1 MSNSYFA
8 KKFSMLSINK
18 DTGGKM
24 HMTLNEKN
32 AKMRRKLIKSKEL
45 YEYNK
50 AIVYGTITKEF
61 EPCYEVDGHK
71 FYRSEI
77 SSKRKSTA
85 KDIFPII
92 VSSTV
97 IKHDTKSWQRKQVEV
112 QGTLRAFCKVCNDGK
127 SHLIFFLLAKK
138 MEIYEPEENMESNDN
153 LIYLEGYLCKAPVFR
168 ETPAGIRITELKIA
182 VNRMNGN
189 TDYIPCV
196 AWNEDACWAQTLTM
210 GDEVTIFGRIQSREY
225 FKKDYPNSETGK
237 NKTTYE
243 ISVLSI
249 RRRKCSR

>member
-1 MSNSYFA
+1 
-8 KKFSMLSINK
+8 
-18 DTGGKM
+18 
-24 HMTLNEKN
+24 MTLNEKN

-92 VSSTV
+92 VSSAV
-97 IKHDTKSWQRKQVEV
+97 IKHDTKSWQGKQVEV

-127 SHLIFFLLAKK
+127 SHFFL
-138 MEIYEPEENMESNDN
+138 I
-153 LIYLEGYLCKAPVFR
+153 G
-168 ETPAGIRITELKIA
+168 
-182 VNRMNGN
+182 
-189 TDYIPCV
+189 
-196 AWNEDACWAQTLTM
+196 
-210 GDEVTIFGRIQSREY
+210 
-225 FKKDYPNSETGK
+225 KKDGD
-237 NKTTYE
+237 
-243 ISVLSI
+243 L
-249 RRRKCSR
+249 

>member
-1 MSNSYFA
+1 
-8 KKFSMLSINK
+8 
-18 DTGGKM
+18 
-24 HMTLNEKN
+24 
-32 AKMRRKLIKSKEL
+32 
-45 YEYNK
+45 
-50 AIVYGTITKEF
+50 
-61 EPCYEVDGHK
+61 
-71 FYRSEI
+71 
-77 SSKRKSTA
+77 
-85 KDIFPII
+85 
-92 VSSTV
+92 
-97 IKHDTKSWQRKQVEV
+97 
-112 QGTLRAFCKVCNDGK
+112 
-127 SHLIFFLLAKK
+127 

-225 FKKDYPNSETGK
+225 FKKDYPNSEKGK